1 VFVARQVARARLDLG
16 VACSKETQQRPE
28 SVARFRRTGRKAAVD
43 GGLSRTDGLVGMAQ
57 LEVGERVYRDD
68 TPAVT
73 DVLSHRHTFT
83 PNSRSPLS
91 LTNVVRLLHGFTV
104 GLLGLS
110 VRWLASYINPQHH
123 RHQDFNSLTKSQGKN
138 IMAPYYIGRP

>member
-57 LEVGERVYRDD
+57 LEVGECVYRDD

-73 DVLSHRHTFT
+73 DVLSHRHTHTHTQTHIYTEQPFT
-83 PNSRSPLS
+83 TLSNQRCTVVARIYSGSFGPVRSL
-91 LTNVVRLLHGFTV
+91 VGILH
-104 GLLGLS
+104 
-110 VRWLASYINPQHH
+110 
-123 RHQDFNSLTKSQGKN
+123 
-138 IMAPYYIGRP
+138 